1 MANFLLKERVLL
13 YSSEFCLRELFNYNN
28 CEKVKCD
35 NNSRVKLLE
44 DCLFFLNKNW
54 NQKYNYPIYVHHFDD
69 IYTESFKKK
78 N

>member
-1 MANFLLKERVLL
+1 MTNHNAAIYLL
-13 YSSEFCLRELFNYNN
+13 S
-28 CEKVKCD
+28 
-35 NNSRVKLLE
+35 SRVKLLE